1 MRPTIG
7 VWLILMLAAA
17 GCGFSASREAA
28 ADAMSH
34 YFEAVERHDYAAA
47 LAVYADSFF
56 RDTSR
61 EAWEAQLEG
70 YNRRLGDLMSYEAVS
85 WNVKK
90 HVGANGGTFVKV
102 IYKTRYSRQPAVE
115 QFILKKADGDFVII
129 AHHIQ
134 AKALPQGKTY
144 AI

>member
-7 VWLILMLAAA
+7 LWLLLALLAI

-28 ADAMSH
+28 ADAMTR

-47 LAVYADSFF
+47 LALYADSFF
-56 RDTSR
+56 KDTSR

-70 YNRRLGDLMSYEAVS
+70 YNRRLGDLMAYEAVS

-90 HVGANGGTFVKV
+90 HVGANSGTFVKV
-102 IYKTRYSRQPAVE
+102 VYKTRYSRQPAVE
-115 QFILKKADGDFVII
+115 RFILKKADGGFIII

-134 AKALPQGKTY
+134 AKALPQGETHV
-144 AI
+144 I